1 LCHFCWAAENGH
13 LDIVKWLH
21 EHRIEGCTT
30 NAMDNAAGNGHLDI
44 VKWLHEYRTEGCSTW
59 AFSYAIRGD
68 HNDIIEFLYNNY
80 KHLITKVTDVTYMKL
95 LPFIQEKFKK
105 TFVKIE
111 KENMVR
117 DFIAKKLVYHPTSS
131 YMKRIVDSF

>member
-1 LCHFCWAAENGH
+1 MDLAAENGR

-30 NAMDNAAGNGHLDI
+30 KAMDNAAGNGHLEV
-44 VKWLHEYRTEGCSTW
+44 VKWLHGYRTEGCSAW

-68 HNDIIEFLYNNY
+68 HRNTIEFLYDNY
-80 KHLITKVTDVTYMKL
+80 KHLVTKVTDATYMKL
-95 LPFIQEKFKK
+95 LPLIQENFKK
-105 TFVKIE
+105 TYVKIE
-111 KENMVR
+111 KENIVR
-117 DFIAKKLVYHPTSS
+117 DFIAKKLVYHPTSP